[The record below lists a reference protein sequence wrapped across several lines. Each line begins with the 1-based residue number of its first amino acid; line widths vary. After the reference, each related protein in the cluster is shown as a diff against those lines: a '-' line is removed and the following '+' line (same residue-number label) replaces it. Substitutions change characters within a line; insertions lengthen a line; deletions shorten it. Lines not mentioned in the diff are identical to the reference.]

1 MLVCVCVCAEGA
13 GGGWGGVGGGQTE
26 TEIRRLQED
35 DERLSFVVVLV
46 YNVHMKRR
54 PLSSAPLTACKSI

>member
-1 MLVCVCVCAEGA
+1 MCVRRGRA
-13 GGGWGGVGGGQTE
+13 GCGGVGVGGGQTE